1 MARYLVQ
8 APWIVCSK
16 IARPALRNVVF
27 DYDQHTSAEDLD
39 PEPQS
44 PRGSTSTP
52 HDPHPMAPGEWNGN
66 HNDPA
71 FLMVGVPAYLS
82 RSRTGLTRDGCAEC
96 LPAKGGVIVLLGRSN
111 LQRRKNPLEQTS
123 T

>member
-27 DYDQHTSAEDLD
+27 DYDQHLSAEDLV
-39 PEPQS
+39 PVPQS
-44 PRGSTSTP
+44 PSASTSTP

-66 HNDPA
+66 NSDWA
-71 FLMVGVPAYLS
+71 FPIFGVPA
-82 RSRTGLTRDGCAEC
+82 
-96 LPAKGGVIVLLGRSN
+96 
-111 LQRRKNPLEQTS
+111 
-123 T
+123 